1 MKIPSSQFLR
11 LVADLPIHLSSPAL
25 ESMVLAW
32 DHIAERYLRRVEPDR
47 TLAGRIRSIRLLAVH
62 DAVLSIVDPGFGYIF
77 KPEAVTRST
86 QAALAATAQ
95 AAHDILA
102 DAFAT
107 PADREDLDDLLAE
120 SLGLIGNDA
129 ERAIGAR
136 IGAASAA
143 IYLETFAP
151 LLAGTVPPRHQ
162 TVAA

>member
-1 MKIPSSQFLR
+1 
-11 LVADLPIHLSSPAL
+11 
-25 ESMVLAW
+25 MVLAW
-32 DHIAERYLRRVEPDR
+32 DHIAERYLRRVESDR

-102 DAFAT
+102 DAFET
-107 PADREDLDDLLAE
+107 LEDRADLTDLLAE
-120 SLGLIGNDA
+120 SLGLIGNAA
-129 ERAIGAR
+129 ERVTGAG

-143 IYLETFAP
+143 IYLKTFAP
-151 LLAGTVPPRHQ
+151 LLAQPVSERRQ

>member
-1 MKIPSSQFLR
+1 MKLPSSQFLR
-11 LVADLPIHLSSPAL
+11 LVADLPTHLSSPAL

-32 DHIAERYLRRVEPDR
+32 DHIAERYLRRVESNR
-47 TLAGRIRSIRLLAVH
+47 TFAGRVRSIRLLAVH

-77 KPEAVTRST
+77 KPDAVTRST

-102 DAFAT
+102 DAFDA
-107 PADREDLDDLLAE
+107 PEDRADLGDLLAE
-120 SLGLIGNDA
+120 SLSLIGNAA
-129 ERAIGAR
+129 ERATGAR

-143 IYLETFAP
+143 TYLETFSP
-151 LLAGTVPPRHQ
+151 LLAAAIPTQRQ